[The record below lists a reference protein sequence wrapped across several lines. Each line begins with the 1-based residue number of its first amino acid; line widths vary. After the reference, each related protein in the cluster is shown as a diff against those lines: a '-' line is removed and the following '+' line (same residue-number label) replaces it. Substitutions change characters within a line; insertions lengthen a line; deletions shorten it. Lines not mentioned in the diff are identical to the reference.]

1 MSWPTI
7 LSALVKIIGFVLT
20 AVVSGGVIFFIYR
33 ALSRLLGRLIGDQV
47 IAQALTTLGLVLLG
61 LKGLVRA
68 LSYITQD
75 ELRYLHGGLTGLLT
89 DMADVIQWLALI
101 ATLLF
106 LGYTLRGWRGPTEEQ
121 AEEEE

>member
-20 AVVSGGVIFFIYR
+20 VVVSAGVIFFIYR
-33 ALSRLLGRLIGDQV
+33 TLSRLLGRLIGDEV
-47 IAQALTTLGLVLLG
+47 VAQALTTLGLVLLG

-68 LSYITQD
+68 LSYITQS
-75 ELRYLHGGLTGLLT
+75 ELRYLHSGLTGLLT

-101 ATLLF
+101 ITLLF
-106 LGYTLRGWRGPTEEQ
+106 LGYTLRGWRGPTGEQ
-121 AEEEE
+121 LEEE

>member
-20 AVVSGGVIFFIYR
+20 VVVSAGVIFFIYR
-33 ALSRLLGRLIGDQV
+33 TLSRLLGRLIGDEV
-47 IAQALTTLGLVLLG
+47 VAQALTTLGLVLLG

-68 LSYITQD
+68 LSYITQS
-75 ELRYLHGGLTGLLT
+75 ELRYLHSGLTGLLT

-101 ATLLF
+101 IALLF
-106 LGYTLRGWRGPTEEQ
+106 LGYTLRGWRGPTGEQ
-121 AEEEE
+121 LEGE

>member
-20 AVVSGGVIFFIYR
+20 VVVSAGVIFFIYR
-33 ALSRLLGRLIGDQV
+33 TLSRQLGRLIGDEV
-47 IAQALTTLGLVLLG
+47 VAQALTTLGLVLLG

-68 LSYITQD
+68 LSYITQS
-75 ELRYLHGGLTGLLT
+75 ELRYLHSGLTGLLT

-101 ATLLF
+101 ITLLF